1 MHGVVFARPLCA
13 AAEDLLAMK
22 TMQRAN
28 AWIYEMK
35 KGKNIRSIIIFRDSF
50 VTKKLLGGIINC
62 LDQTLLHQMIYEKTL
77 L

>member
-1 MHGVVFARPLCA
+1 MHGAVFARQPLCA

-28 AWIYEMK
+28 ASIYEMK

-50 VTKKLLGGIINC
+50 VTKQAQKFVQVDA
-62 LDQTLLHQMIYEKTL
+62 LDLSL
-77 L
+77 

>member
-28 AWIYEMK
+28 ASIYEMK

-50 VTKKLLGGIINC
+50 VTKQAQKFVQVDA
-62 LDQTLLHQMIYEKTL
+62 LDLSL
-77 L
+77 